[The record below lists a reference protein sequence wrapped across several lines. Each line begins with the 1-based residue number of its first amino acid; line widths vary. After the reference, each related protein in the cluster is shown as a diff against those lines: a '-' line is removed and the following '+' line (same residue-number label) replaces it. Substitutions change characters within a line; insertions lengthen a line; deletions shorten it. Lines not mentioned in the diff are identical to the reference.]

1 MSLNEAAL
9 KLLSPAAREAF
20 FVARE
25 AAENGD
31 DYSLRV
37 FAALRTYPVSFEQFV
52 TDPDF
57 LGSDALYS
65 EVLKELIDL
74 NNPEVDGCEYR
85 ARLWTRYAEAI
96 LTGGIG
102 TGKSTLAIYSMLY
115 QLYVLSCFRHPHDQF
130 ELDPTSEIVIVF
142 QNRTER
148 LAKVVDYDRF
158 KALVDQSPYF
168 REQFRYDHRVKSE
181 LKFPNRIIVRPV
193 SGADT
198 AVIGQNVFSGVID
211 EVNFM
216 ETVGRSSRS
225 RDGRT
230 YDQANALYESIA
242 TRRASRFQKLGRLPG
257 LLCLV
262 SSRRYRGQFTDIKEE
277 ERRRQLQE
285 TGSTTIYL
293 YDKRLWDVKPKG
305 TYSGKTFRVFTG
317 DLARKPRILKNDDL
331 PVADKTLFIDVPVEH
346 RAECER
352 DILNALRDIA
362 GVSTQAIQPFFTNRE
377 AVAAC
382 FVDRPSILSSSETT
396 LVEGGLFLDTDQFHL
411 PDLIRFAHL
420 DLSITGDAT
429 AIAIGCV
436 EEFVEVER
444 GGDTE
449 MLPLIYVDLI
459 LRVMPPSDGEVP
471 YHRIRELLYLY
482 GKRACACITLPR
494 TVSSLWTC
502 CKRCSAMASG
512 RGNVLWT
519 EPRFPMNS

>member
-346 RAECER
+346 RAEFER